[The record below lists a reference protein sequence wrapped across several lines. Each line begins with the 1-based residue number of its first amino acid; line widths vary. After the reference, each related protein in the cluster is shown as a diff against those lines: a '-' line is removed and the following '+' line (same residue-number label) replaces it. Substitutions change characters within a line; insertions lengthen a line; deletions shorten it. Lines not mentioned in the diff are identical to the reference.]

1 MLKAFQ
7 EMVRGLIEK
16 PAATEDHEK
25 GLRLATAALLVE
37 VAKADYTEQVI
48 ENEVIFELLRERF
61 DLSAEEAEMLLGEGY
76 REVEESVSLQGFT
89 RLLHERLAEEEKHQL
104 IEMLWQV
111 ALADDHLDRY
121 EDYLVR
127 KISELLYVS
136 QSDLV
141 RLRNRVTG
149 H

>member
-7 EMVRGLIEK
+7 DMVKGLIDK
-16 PAATEDHEK
+16 PAETEDHER

-37 VAKADYTEQVI
+37 VAKADYTERVI
-48 ENEVIFELLRERF
+48 ENEVIFRLLKERF
-61 DLSAEEAEMLLGEGY
+61 ELSAAEAEMLMGEGY

-89 RLLHERLAEEEKHQL
+89 RLLHEQLDEEEKHQL

-111 ALADDHLDRY
+111 AVADDHLDRY
-121 EDYLVR
+121 EDYMVR
-127 KISELLYVS
+127 KIADLLYIS